1 MVDLEIHDF
10 AASPG
15 SRHLKATITGSAA
28 TTNGTVVP
36 TTVGLARMVS
46 NGEDEVAFFN
56 LAEFGQSSKSEYA
69 LVYEGGGKMRAEAE
83 YDLNGMFAPKEH
95 FLDGWDLVLRPAGYY
110 PVLDQNGDPV
120 IDQYGNPVMEWHD
133 ANEFSGDF
141 ELYTARLG
149 SSPLENAV
157 CITNEIEDHAGRKQ
171 TLEYDEDRNLTRA
184 LYEDGTFEAYCYN
197 ERQQVTRAR
206 DRLGNVTRYDYDSQ
220 DRVEA
225 MYMGLTDSNQSTV
238 DPYGNT
244 IYDRCP
250 ANDIQSAEYSSV
262 SYTYHASGNGIGK
275 LATTTDQRGMVT
287 DYVYDAKHRLEKVIR
302 PADVA
307 GGPRPE
313 MVYAY
318 DNAGRIDTITD
329 PEGNVIQ
336 HFYNF
341 RHQLISKLYDD
352 GTTEKIVYGTTGNT
366 EGLVEKTINRDGVVN
381 TFEYDSADRVTIRT
395 TAAAKMDGN
404 TEVPTPEIS
413 TVSSMEYLD
422 GTEQPRLLTSNGAE
436 RQILYD
442 YRGRPKE
449 STVYPSNGEEYTSVQ
464 TYVKNQLF
472 SSEDPFGR
480 KSYHAYDDT
489 DGRLIRSVTGAT
501 AEFSLADFDAI
512 FNLTR
517 DFTPNANFVISDSVF
532 DEDGRLIRS
541 HDGRNVATKH
551 EYDSLGRTVVS
562 IADADYTDRSTLSNL
577 PAALALRTETDFDDS
592 GNTVEVRSP
601 RFFDANDSLGRQ
613 NAKENW
619 TYTDRGLVKTHTVGS
634 GSPVAATESFVY
646 DLNGRRTERTDFAGK
661 VWKMHYE
668 DCCGQVTAS
677 ENPLGARHVGL
688 C

>member
-1 MVDLEIHDF
+1 MLEARNADGSGYNIAYKSWTQAEIDQSPSRQWQIDKVADVQGDEMLFQYAAQQEAGAWVVDQITLPGGDTIDYGYSGGFLSEVDFPNGSKSTFAFSDVGNGMVDLEIHDF

-28 TTNGTVVP
+28 TTNGTVIP

-56 LAEFGQSSKSEYA
+56 LAEFNWDQSSKSEYA

-133 ANEFSGDF
+133 ANEFSGDL

-302 PADVA
+302 PADEP
-307 GGPRPE
+307 GSPRPE

-318 DNAGRIDTITD
+318 DNA
-329 PEGNVIQ
+329 
-336 HFYNF
+336 
-341 RHQLISKLYDD
+341 
-352 GTTEKIVYGTTGNT
+352 
-366 EGLVEKTINRDGVVN
+366 
-381 TFEYDSADRVTIRT
+381 
-395 TAAAKMDGN
+395 
-404 TEVPTPEIS
+404 
-413 TVSSMEYLD
+413 
-422 GTEQPRLLTSNGAE
+422 
-436 RQILYD
+436 
-442 YRGRPKE
+442 
-449 STVYPSNGEEYTSVQ
+449 
-464 TYVKNQLF
+464 
-472 SSEDPFGR
+472 
-480 KSYHAYDDT
+480 
-489 DGRLIRSVTGAT
+489 
-501 AEFSLADFDAI
+501 
-512 FNLTR
+512 
-517 DFTPNANFVISDSVF
+517 
-532 DEDGRLIRS
+532 
-541 HDGRNVATKH
+541 
-551 EYDSLGRTVVS
+551 
-562 IADADYTDRSTLSNL
+562 
-577 PAALALRTETDFDDS
+577 
-592 GNTVEVRSP
+592 
-601 RFFDANDSLGRQ
+601 
-613 NAKENW
+613 
-619 TYTDRGLVKTHTVGS
+619 
-634 GSPVAATESFVY
+634 
-646 DLNGRRTERTDFAGK
+646 
-661 VWKMHYE
+661 
-668 DCCGQVTAS
+668 
-677 ENPLGARHVGL
+677 
-688 C
+688 